1 MKTSNT
7 RIYKGIPLDIRTEL
21 NSYIVLDTET
31 TGLSPVNNRIIE
43 VAAVRVDHGEIT
55 GQFQTLVKPPLNA
68 YGQLVPY
75 QITRI
80 TGIDAGMLKDAP
92 SFEEIA
98 DHLIEFISD
107 LAVIGHNVNF
117 DINFLYESFER
128 CNGYHFSNNFVDTLS
143 ASRKLLP
150 GISHS
155 LGDLAQYFN
164 VVNNQAHR
172 AMSDT
177 LTTYRCYLKLREM
190 ALQNG
195 AVTAATPYRARS
207 SGWFF

>member
-68 YGQLVPY
+68 
-75 QITRI
+75 
-80 TGIDAGMLKDAP
+80 DD
-92 SFEEIA
+92 
-98 DHLIEFISD
+98 LIEFISD